1 MDQMRYY
8 QHGDCL
14 LVSVASI
21 PKASTVTPL
30 RILAEGETTG
40 HAHRLL
46 DESDVEVYEYEGTLF
61 FHVGPRGAQ
70 ITHEEHGLGV
80 IAPGEYQVGHVQEY
94 DHFAEEARA
103 VRD

>member
-1 MDQMRYY
+1 MTFY

-14 LVSVASI
+14 IVQVPVI
-21 PKASTVTPL
+21 PAGAQLTTR
-30 RILAEGETTG
+30 RILAEGEATG

-46 DESDVEVYEYEGTLF
+46 DGADVEVYEHEGTLF
-61 FHVGPRGAQ
+61 LRVGPGGAGL
-70 ITHEEHGLGV
+70 THEEHRVGV
-80 IAPGEYQVGHVQEY
+80 IQEGTYQVGRVQEY